1 VAEQFPKFSLEG
13 QVVLV
18 TAAARGLG
26 RACAL
31 ACANAGAD
39 IALGLRRVE
48 SGGAL
53 VAEIEAMG
61 RKAVALQMDMERLDE
76 IRSAVAEAHR
86 RFGRIDVL
94 VNNAGVSPESF
105 AKDVPEQDFDF
116 MVRVNLKG
124 TFFASQAVGRLMIE
138 RGYGR
143 IVNMSSQAGV
153 IALPGEPIYCMT
165 KAAINHLTRCLAVEW
180 GPHGINVN
188 AVAPTFM
195 ETDGTRAAL
204 SSPNFEKDILSNI
217 VLGHVGQPMDVAG
230 AVVFLA
236 SPAASMITGATLL
249 IDGGWSAK

>member
-1 VAEQFPKFSLEG
+1 MANAYPSFDLGG

-39 IALGLRRVE
+39 IALGLRKKE
-48 SGGAL
+48 SGKAL
-53 VAEIEAMG
+53 AEEIAAMG
-61 RKAVALQMDMERLDE
+61 RRALALQMDMESLDE
-76 IRSAVAEAHR
+76 IRGAVAEAQAH
-86 RFGRIDVL
+86 FGRIDVL
-94 VNNAGVSPESF
+94 VNNAGVSPESP
-105 AKDVPEQDFDF
+105 AKDVPEADFDY

-138 RGYGR
+138 RRYGR

-180 GPHGINVN
+180 GPYNINVN
-188 AVAPTFM
+188 AVAPTFI

-204 SSPNFEKDILSNI
+204 SSPNFERDILANI
-217 VLGHVGQPMDVAG
+217 ALGRVGQPMDVAG

-236 SPAASMITGATLL
+236 SPAAAMITGATLL
-249 IDGGWSAK
+249 VDGGWSAK

>member
-1 VAEQFPKFSLEG
+1 MAETFPRFDLSG

-31 ACANAGAD
+31 ACAHAGAD
-39 IALGLRRVE
+39 IALGLRQKA
-48 SGGAL
+48 SGQPLAD
-53 VAEIEAMG
+53 EIVAMG
-61 RKAVALQMDMERLDE
+61 RRALALQMDMEDLGE
-76 IRSAVAEAHR
+76 IRAAVAEAQAH
-86 RFGRIDVL
+86 FGRIDVL
-94 VNNAGVSPESF
+94 VNNAGVSPE
-105 AKDVPEQDFDF
+105 APAVDVPEADFDY

-138 RGYGR
+138 QRYGR
-143 IVNMSSQAGV
+143 IVNISSQAGV

-180 GPHGINVN
+180 GPHNINVN
-188 AVAPTFM
+188 AVAPTFI

-204 SSPNFEKDILSNI
+204 SSPNFERDILANI
-217 VLGHVGQPMDVAG
+217 ALGRVGQPMEVAG

-236 SPAASMITGATLL
+236 SPAASLITGAVLL
-249 IDGGWSAK
+249 VDGGWSAK

>member
-1 VAEQFPKFSLEG
+1 MANAYPSFDLSG

-26 RACAL
+26 RATAL

-39 IALGLRRVE
+39 IALGLRRKE
-48 SGGAL
+48 SGKAL
-53 VAEIEAMG
+53 ADEIAAMG
-61 RKAVALQMDMERLDE
+61 RRALPLQMDMESLDE
-76 IRSAVAEAHR
+76 IRGAVAEAHAH
-86 RFGRIDVL
+86 FGKIDVL
-94 VNNAGVSPESF
+94 VNNAGVSPESP
-105 AKDVPEQDFDF
+105 AKDVPEGDFDY

-138 RGYGR
+138 RRYGR

-180 GPHGINVN
+180 GPYNINVN
-188 AVAPTFM
+188 AVAPTFI

-204 SSPNFEKDILSNI
+204 SSPNFERDILANI
-217 VLGHVGQPMDVAG
+217 ALGRVGQPMEVAG

-236 SPAASMITGATLL
+236 SPAAAMITGATLL
-249 IDGGWSAK
+249 VDGGWSAK

>member
-1 VAEQFPKFSLEG
+1 MAGDFPDFELNG

-31 ACANAGAD
+31 ACAHAGAD
-39 IALGLRRVE
+39 IALGLRDK
-48 SGGAL
+48 STGSAL
-53 VAEIEAMG
+53 VGEIEAMG
-61 RKAVALQMDMERLDE
+61 RRVLPLQMDMLELDQ
-76 IRSAVAEAHR
+76 IRSAIAEAHAH
-86 RFGRIDVL
+86 FGKVDVL

-105 AKDVPEQDFDF
+105 AKDVSEADFDY

-138 RGYGR
+138 RRYGR

-180 GPHGINVN
+180 GPYNINVN
-188 AVAPTFM
+188 AVAPTFI

-204 SSPNFEKDILSNI
+204 SSPNFERDILANI
-217 VLGHVGQPMDVAG
+217 ALGRVGKPVEVAG

-236 SPAASMITGATLL
+236 SPAASLITGATLL
-249 IDGGWSAK
+249 VDGGWSAR